1 MEINFRNINM
11 NSANIKN
18 VINKSDSNL
27 ESSHSKQLPNTSP
40 ENIPVNKSSTNN
52 VRFNSLTRIEQS
64 YLIRELLNLPKEIR
78 ELLALLTTNNNEGI
92 VNADTLSNVKQLI
105 LFSEIQKILNTNSK
119 EILNK
124 LIKLIQPTPGNIQN
138 IDQLKEIISI
148 VQSMI
153 PTANMPNNEVLK
165 NIILLYLP
173 WIPLVQPQDIS
184 IELEKRE
191 SPEEQDEDTI
201 MIIYLSTENIGRLK
215 GIIAL
220 NKDNNLNIQIQSINY
235 DDNIKE
241 YLELI
246 HKKVDEEIKLNKLS
260 AKSEINSY
268 KSRELNKSERREIAI
283 QTCSGISPKIMMAT
297 YIITRV
303 VFEVDENISLLKN
316 RERMVQDKS

>member
-1 MEINFRNINM
+1 
-11 NSANIKN
+11 
-18 VINKSDSNL
+18 
-27 ESSHSKQLPNTSP
+27 
-40 ENIPVNKSSTNN
+40 
-52 VRFNSLTRIEQS
+52 
-64 YLIRELLNLPKEIR
+64 
-78 ELLALLTTNNNEGI
+78 
-92 VNADTLSNVKQLI
+92 
-105 LFSEIQKILNTNSK
+105 
-119 EILNK
+119 
-124 LIKLIQPTPGNIQN
+124 
-138 IDQLKEIISI
+138 
-148 VQSMI
+148 MI

-173 WIPLVQPQDIS
+173 RIPLVQPQDIS